1 MDVNPGEFSIRT
13 QEAMDKGA
21 SQDQALKYAATNL
34 AMEMGTRN
42 MPIDMLLDSMD
53 GDPKTAAQVMDDML
67 KQSGIEMT
75 PTELQWMGNIAAK
88 VSALQQDPAFATEI
102 ALEML
107 SGKSGEEAK
116 AAASKALW
124 QDVLNREITSKKS
137 EFGFSPDAGQ
147 EQPAGVIDTEVI
159 PKYNEENGQEAGD
172 YGSKETNQGILR
184 QGYPVGAEGGYSEI
198 AGAVKDSDAVFLGE
212 GLSEGGSGK
221 ILSLSDSGGITGQEY
236 NDDFDR
242 YDGKSLADSEGK
254 TISGENANSQTV
266 FSG

>member
-124 QDVLNREITSKKS
+124 QDVLNREITSPVFD
-137 EFGFSPDAGQ
+137 ESPNVGKGMNTSQ
-147 EQPAGVIDTEVI
+147 RG
-159 PKYNEENGQEAGD
+159 
-172 YGSKETNQGILR
+172 ET
-184 QGYPVGAEGGYSEI
+184 YS
-198 AGAVKDSDAVFLGE
+198 
-212 GLSEGGSGK
+212 GL
-221 ILSLSDSGGITGQEY
+221 DQTM
-236 NDDFDR
+236 
-242 YDGKSLADSEGK
+242 A
-254 TISGENANSQTV
+254 SQ
-266 FSG
+266 